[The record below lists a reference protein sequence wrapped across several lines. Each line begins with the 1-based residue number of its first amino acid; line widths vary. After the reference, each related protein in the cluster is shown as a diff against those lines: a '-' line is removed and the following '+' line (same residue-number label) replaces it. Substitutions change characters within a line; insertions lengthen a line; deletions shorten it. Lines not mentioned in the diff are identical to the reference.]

1 MRKKQSAKDIAEKA
15 KLIELSRALGQEP
28 DPKLVSE
35 VQKHL
40 DFQSSLRQ
48 SIRSSLVQD
57 LQKAITTTK
66 QELDVALVQAE
77 VVEPQAEFVALPP
90 SLDDLE
96 KLLGF
101 SIDSIP
107 DPVVQTVTAEPVAEI
122 VQVEAE
128 PEPESEA
135 VVEQSLADLV
145 SKSITDIVQ
154 KTPYD
159 LPGTKK
165 ANSEVDAEVIR
176 NADVQS
182 LKRKLEELTRHL
194 DRVNAKVDHAGG
206 GGIDWVLTK
215 LNNTAIGASTIFN
228 FEGNGFQLD
237 YDARINQSNIK
248 MLGLDFFIWRYT
260 ISTVTDTVSGID
272 DFGATL
278 TYVPGQISVYINGVR
293 QKNGFDY
300 TATNGTSIQFLDVD
314 LEPTDHVEV
323 QTWVGGF
330 AGEAPGNIINITHP
344 NRLVDGDYI
353 VQSSDY
359 YIGVNSNSN
368 VTITL
373 PEGGEL
379 ASNGRTVII
388 KDESGRCQRYPI
400 RVVGNIDND
409 PQGFILRINNGGVHL
424 FYRDG
429 WRII

>member
-15 KLIELSRALGQEP
+15 RLIELSRALGQEP

-278 TYVPGQISVYINGVR
+278 TYVPGQISVYINGVMTGSGIDGWNEHWAR
-293 QKNGFDY
+293 VWGIDGGGRIGERERDGELRVE
-300 TATNGTSIQFLDVD
+300 GTSGDGAVGCSA
-314 LEPTDHVEV
+314 
-323 QTWVGGF
+323 VGGECERR
-330 AGEAPGNIINITHP
+330 GEWEGVPLGDLWVEQCERGFGECARWGRVWNGWCDGEQHG
-344 NRLVDGDYI
+344 VDG
-353 VQSSDY
+353 
-359 YIGVNSNSN
+359 
-368 VTITL
+368 
-373 PEGGEL
+373 
-379 ASNGRTVII
+379 
-388 KDESGRCQRYPI
+388 
-400 RVVGNIDND
+400 RVFG
-409 PQGFILRINNGGVHL
+409 
-424 FYRDG
+424 
-429 WRII
+429 